1 MSTYPG
7 ENPHTPDE
15 GQPQGAPPVEDTVHD
30 ASQDSTEPTQPV
42 GYWERQAAERA
53 QEQVPPVPP
62 TTAYPQDPYAQQNP
76 YGQQQ
81 NPYPMSGPISGQPA
95 YGGQQAAGAPPQ
107 PGRPD
112 PYYYPPGPV
121 APGQLPYGYAP
132 PPTHS
137 QATLAMVLG
146 LIGVVG
152 AFFACG
158 LTLVV
163 SPFAWAIGQKA
174 VREIRNSGGRLGG
187 ESQARTGMIMGIVG
201 TVLLV
206 LAIIAFVAFI
216 AILIATDSSGSTGG
230 SSI

>member
-7 ENPHTPDE
+7 ENPHTPDD
-15 GQPQGAPPVEDTVHD
+15 GQPQGAQPVEDTV
-30 ASQDSTEPTQPV
+30 QDSTEPTQPV
-42 GYWERQAAERA
+42 GYWERQAAEQA
-53 QEQVPPVPP
+53 QEQAPQPVPPPVPP
-62 TTAYPQDPYAQQNP
+62 TTAYPQNP

-81 NPYPMSGPISGQPA
+81 NPYPMSGQPSGQPA
-95 YGGQQAAGAPPQ
+95 YGGQQAAGVPPQ
-107 PGRPD
+107 PGRAD

-163 SPFAWAIGQKA
+163 SPFAWVIGQKA
-174 VREIRNSGGRLGG
+174 VREIRSSGGRLGG

-206 LAIIAFVAFI
+206 LAVIAFVAFI
-216 AILIATDSSGSTGG
+216 ALLIAADSSGSTGG